1 MNTYDCVVVG
11 AGYTGLSAA
20 RALHRA
26 GRNVVVL
33 EARNRVGGRAE
44 SLYRGRDLHI
54 ELGAPWLR
62 ATQTRMLELAAEYQ
76 KAVYTAPVQGRDL
89 LLRRGELIDYRPGDV
104 PLGPLGRFGWMLAE
118 VRLGRSLQGAPPR
131 TDLAHVL
138 ARTASGAGTA
148 ELLIALAAMHI
159 GGDPQQLAASAAP
172 ALFAG
177 AGGAAAFFRQALDLD
192 AANPRL
198 RVREGVAAPAL
209 AAAQELGWGRVLLD
223 TPAMDVRVGDQFATV
238 TTARGAYTGK
248 HVLITLPPA
257 LAGRLTVTPPL
268 PTSMDRAFASASAGI
283 AATCIVLYATPFWR
297 ERGRSGTAFALEG
310 PIAATWDYTPESG
323 APAALLVRLAGA
335 AALSAEGSTP
345 ELRRSVLTR
354 GLASLFG
361 PDALRPIEVIERDW
375 AADPWTRGGLGLLPA
390 PQMHKEFPSR
400 HGRLHWASA
409 DLHAEHRST
418 LEGAVRAG
426 EAAATTIAAELGSER
441 RSTTF

>member
-33 EARNRVGGRAE
+33 EARSRVGGRAE

-89 LLRRGELIDYRPGDV
+89 LLRGGELIDYQPGAV

-118 VRLGRSLQGAPPR
+118 VRLGRSLQNAPPR
-131 TDLAHVL
+131 LDLADAL
-138 ARTASGAGTA
+138 ARSASSGAAT
-148 ELLIALAAMHI
+148 ELLTALAAMHI
-159 GGDPQQLAASAAP
+159 GGDPQQFAAAAAS

-177 AGGAAAFFRQALDLD
+177 AGGAAAFFRQALDADLTC
-192 AANPRL
+192 PRL
-198 RVREGVAAPAL
+198 RVREGIAAPAI
-209 AAAQELGWGRVLLD
+209 AVAQELGWGRVLLD
-223 TPAMDVRVGDQFATV
+223 TAATSIRIGDQFATV
-238 TTARGAYTGK
+238 TTARSAYTGK

-257 LAGRLTVTPPL
+257 LAGRLTITPPL
-268 PTSMDRAFASASAGI
+268 PTSMDRAFGSATAGI

-297 ERGRSGTAFALEG
+297 ERGRSGTTLALEG
-310 PIAATWDYTPESG
+310 PIAATWDHTPESG
-323 APAALLVRLAGA
+323 APAALLVRMAGA
-335 AALSAEGSTP
+335 TALSAEGSTP
-345 ELRRSVLTR
+345 GLRRAVLTR

-375 AADPWTRGGLGLLPA
+375 AADPWTRGGLALLPA
-390 PQMHKEFPSR
+390 PQMQKEFPSQ

-409 DLHAEHRST
+409 DLTLEHRST
-418 LEGAVRAG
+418 LEGAIRAG
-426 EAAATTIAAELGSER
+426 EAAAATIAVELASER
-441 RSTTF
+441 NGRPS